1 VTFEF
6 ISAVIS
12 VAGFAEFT

>member
-1 VTFEF
+1 M

-12 VAGFAEFT
+12 C

>member
-1 VTFEF
+1 MQF

-12 VAGFAEFT
+12 NNLAGMS